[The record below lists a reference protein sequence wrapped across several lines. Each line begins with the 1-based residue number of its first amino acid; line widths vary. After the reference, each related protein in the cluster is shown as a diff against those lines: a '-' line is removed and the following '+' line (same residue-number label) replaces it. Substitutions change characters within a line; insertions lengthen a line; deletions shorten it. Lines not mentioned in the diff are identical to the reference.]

1 MNPTEKAKLLLQ
13 ISFLQRH
20 HKAHKSN
27 RIQSETDHTVI
38 GCERQQLRI
47 CEDHMLEEG
56 GVEVKGYPTTLYMK
70 IP

>member
-20 HKAHKSN
+20 HEAHKSN

-38 GCERQQLRI
+38 GCERQ
-47 CEDHMLEEG
+47 
-56 GVEVKGYPTTLYMK
+56 
-70 IP
+70 